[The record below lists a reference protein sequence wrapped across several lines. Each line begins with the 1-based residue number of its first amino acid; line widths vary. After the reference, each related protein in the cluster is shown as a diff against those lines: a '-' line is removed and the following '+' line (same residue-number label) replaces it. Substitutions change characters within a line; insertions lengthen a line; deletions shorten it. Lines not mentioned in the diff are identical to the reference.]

1 MSTDMLVRRQS
12 PNGVAIRTD
21 AMTPADLGDLLS
33 RSGFF
38 ADSKDAAQ
46 AAVKVMAGAELGF
59 GPVASMTGIYIVK
72 GKVTL
77 SANLLAA
84 AVKSHPRYDY
94 KVLELDDTHAEIEFR
109 DKESGETNT
118 SKYTIEDAKK
128 QGLAGGDNYVKTPR
142 NMLFARAMSNGVKWY
157 APDVQGGPIYV
168 PEDFGLTDEEL
179 EGAAEMRDLPAT
191 TPTEPSPWL
200 KVADDGQMELAAR
213 RIAKLPLGI
222 DGERFILEMGSHFDG
237 VPEVCTKMIGAMWRR
252 AAEAGTAEDLEAAQR
267 PASAPEAT
275 NA

>member
-1 MSTDMLVRRQS
+1 VRRQS

-21 AMTPADLGDLLS
+21 AMTPAELGDLLA

-38 ADSKDAAQ
+38 QDSKDAAQ

-84 AVKSHPRYDY
+84 AIKAHPRYDY
-94 KVLELDDTHAEIEFR
+94 KVLEHDDTHCAIEFR
-109 DKESGETNT
+109 DKTTGETNL
-118 SKYTIEDAKK
+118 SEYTIEDAKK
-128 QGLAGGDNYVKTPR
+128 QGLAGGDNWTKTPR
-142 NMLFARAMSNGVKWY
+142 NMLFARAMSNGVKWF
-157 APDVQGGPIYV
+157 APDVQGAPIYV
-168 PEDFGLTDEEL
+168 PEDFGLSDEEL
-179 EGAAEMRDLPAT
+179 ESATETIDLPAT
-191 TPTEPSPWL
+191 TPAAPSPWL

-213 RIAKLPLGI
+213 RLTKLPIGL
-222 DGERFILEMGSHFDG
+222 DGEKFILEMGTHFDG

-252 AAEAGTAEDLEAAQR
+252 AVEAGSAEDLEAAQAAMAEHT
-267 PASAPEAT
+267 PEEAT
-275 NA
+275 Q